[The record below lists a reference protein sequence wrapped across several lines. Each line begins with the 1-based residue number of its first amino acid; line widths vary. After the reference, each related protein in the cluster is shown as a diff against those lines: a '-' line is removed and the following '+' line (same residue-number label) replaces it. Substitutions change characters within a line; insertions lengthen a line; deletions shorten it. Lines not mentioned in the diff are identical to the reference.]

1 MNFPEFCGN
10 QGFIKTPT
18 SLAWGTSIQSTVW
31 IVILILTPKCF
42 ERFPP
47 DFPTESLNAFLF
59 CRHATNCSAH
69 LVLHHLTTLNL
80 ASSATMKHVKWFL
93 LVSLPRK
100 PAQPS
105 SSASYSLE
113 HHSPSLCSP
122 LNSRNQI
129 LRPCKAGKITV
140 PYKCLFFGRKWGDKR
155 YGPSGSRHSPNLICS
170 WFLHACSFYLF

>member
-10 QGFIKTPT
+10 QGFITTPT
-18 SLAWGTSIQSTVW
+18 SLAWGTSVQSTVW
-31 IVILILTPKCF
+31 IVILILTSKCF
-42 ERFPP
+42 ERFPS

-59 CRHATNCSAH
+59 CRHAANCSAH

-80 ASSATMKHVKWFL
+80 ASSAIIKHIKWFL
-93 LVSLPRK
+93 LVSLPLR

-122 LNSRNQI
+122 LNSRDQI
-129 LRPCKAGKITV
+129 LRPCKVGKITV
-140 PYKCLFFGRKWGDKR
+140 PYNCLCFSVEKGRQKIRAEW
-155 YGPSGSRHSPNLICS
+155 
-170 WFLHACSFYLF
+170 